1 MSLYIQ
7 RKLIFN
13 FYYLVKGQYINI
25 FFFLSLITKKIL
37 KMILI
42 CLYSV
47 KVEIRS
53 NINLIN
59 NTKKRQ
65 LNYLLIKKL
74 YFIFFFREIKF
85 F

>member
-25 FFFLSLITKKIL
+25 FLFLSLITKKIL

-59 NTKKRQ
+59 NTKKRK